1 MLYFYNVTR
10 VTIVVDFEDGACHTL
25 LKLIKRRKLKM
36 ATKGLGKGLGA
47 LLSIFDEEEA
57 AIEARKTTTTT
68 TVTASTTKKPIE
80 DMLEMPASS
89 AKRTAPAVAPAPVS
103 TAQDPNEIDIALI
116 DSNMGQP
123 RQKFDAEKL
132 QELADSIR
140 TSGIIQPLILVPM
153 GTRFMIVA
161 GERRWRAA
169 KLAGLRKVPAVVRKF
184 SPAQIAEV
192 AIVENLQRQDLNE
205 IELARGI
212 EKLINDFKLTQ
223 EQAAIRIGKSRTA
236 VAHTLRLLTLPG
248 EVIKLVEQG
257 NLSAGHARCLV
268 TLPDKA
274 KAIKLANQCVK
285 NNLSVR
291 DLEKMLQSKAPAAA
305 GLVQKF
311 QPQQSLELKELTRK
325 LTAIF
330 LTKVNIQGNNQK
342 GKITIDYFTPQDL
355 MRIRKHIVDIND
367 LVSVDE
373 ILRKQLN
380 SK

>member
-1 MLYFYNVTR
+1 
-10 VTIVVDFEDGACHTL
+10 
-25 LKLIKRRKLKM
+25 M

-57 AIEARKTTTTT
+57 AIEARK
-68 TVTASTTKKPIE
+68 VSTAAAKKPAIE

-89 AKRTAPAVAPAPVS
+89 TRRSTAPPPPVTTSAPR
-103 TAQDPNEIDIALI
+103 DPYEIDIALI
-116 DSNMGQP
+116 DSNLGQP
-123 RQKFDAEKL
+123 RKEFDADKL
-132 QELADSIR
+132 QELADSIK
-140 TSGIIQPLILVPM
+140 TSGVIQPLILVPM
-153 GTRFMIVA
+153 GTRYMIVA

-169 KLAGLRKVPAVVRKF
+169 KLAGLRKLPAIVRKF

-212 EKLINDFKLTQ
+212 EKLISDFKLTQ

-248 EVIKLVEQG
+248 EVIQLVEQG
-257 NLSAGHARCLV
+257 KLSAGHARCLV
-268 TLPDKA
+268 TLSDKA
-274 KAIKLANQCVK
+274 KAVRLANQCVK
-285 NNLSVR
+285 NSLSVR
-291 DLEKMLQSKAPAAA
+291 DLEKMLQAKAPATA

-330 LTKVNIQGNNQK
+330 LTKVSIQGNNQK
-342 GKITIDYFTPQDL
+342 GRVIIDYFTPQDL
-355 MRIRKHIVDIND
+355 VRIRKHIIDVNA

-373 ILRKQLN
+373 VLKKRLSAK
-380 SK
+380 

>member
-1 MLYFYNVTR
+1 
-10 VTIVVDFEDGACHTL
+10 
-25 LKLIKRRKLKM
+25 M

-57 AIEARKTTTTT
+57 AIEARKMTATATTSTM
-68 TVTASTTKKPIE
+68 TATTTKKPIE
-80 DMLEMPASS
+80 DMLEMPTSS
-89 AKRTAPAVAPAPVS
+89 AKRTSPAATQASSPVQSVTTAS
-103 TAQDPNEIDIALI
+103 TDPNEIDISLI

-132 QELADSIR
+132 QELADSIK

-236 VAHTLRLLTLPG
+236 VAHTLRLLTLPN
-248 EVIKLVEQG
+248 EVIQLVEHG
-257 NLSAGHARCLV
+257 KLSAGHARCLV
-268 TLPDKA
+268 TLTDKA
-274 KAIKLANQCVK
+274 KAVKLANQCVK

-291 DLEKMLQSKAPAAA
+291 DLERMLQSKSPASA

-330 LTKVNIQGNNQK
+330 LTKVNIQGSNQK
-342 GKITIDYFTPQDL
+342 GRITIDYFTPQDL
-355 MRIRKHIVDIND
+355 IRIRKHIIDVND

-373 ILRKQLN
+373 VLRKRLS